1 MSRVILANIITESG
15 TNFGLPKYLSAN
27 KVTSVSSATYN
38 SNYTLITF
46 SAALVASNKINGNIN
61 GVAMSEVTYATS
73 NGNTLSLIATA
84 IAAMAG
90 VGSAVVSGTRAVK
103 VYPSNAQS
111 IAVVASVLVTAGASQ
126 AVATITTSNDS
137 LAAGATVNFA
147 NLDGSATEY
156 LTVSDSVSTINT
168 RLNTANT
175 TNNIAIISVTKKND
189 DGTTG
194 TLTIPVNAIQWTMA
208 DPAVSGDSI
217 IGYATP
223 ANDRLV
229 VVNCTDT
236 VASVVAQINA

>member
-15 TNFGLPKYLSAN
+15 VNFGLPKYLAAP

-73 NGNTLSLIATA
+73 NANTLSLIATA

-111 IAVVASVLVTAGASQ
+111 IAVADTFVVTAGASQ
-126 AVATITTSNDS
+126 ATSTITTSNDS

-208 DPAVSGDSI
+208 DPKVSGDSI
-217 IGYATP
+217 IGYANP
-223 ANDRLV
+223 ANDRLI